1 MTLYYVIGLL
11 ILVPVAI
18 GLMMKR
24 QGKFGK
30 GPLVIAVFMAV
41 VSIGIY
47 ATTMYDSEHVA
58 WLDQQEALLPD
69 VQTLLATD
77 EAPESL
83 KQLDGAHFL
92 GLLSYYAKEY
102 PEDSRVWQKLA
113 VVMVNLQMPEEAL
126 KAIRRYLALDSSNLQ
141 AHQLEIQ
148 LLSELVNSKNI
159 SSRQLWFALD
169 KLKDM
174 NELQA
179 QDYFF
184 LAGLSRQHEFYD
196 LAIEYWEKVIA
207 TDSRPDE
214 ALAPKALQGRKL
226 LQRMIDDAKNRLEQ
240 KETHV
245 FAAEES
251 NDAEVSPAE
260 PEDQEMIVINL
271 QIKPETAEAINEYLE
286 NSANA
291 TYQMWVSIRQDQP
304 GPPLAAKLI
313 WLNAEDLTALQSGYE
328 AMLTM
333 DDLIM
338 PGTTWPTGE
347 NVTVSL
353 SMVLSQEK
361 SDPITAKQSPYRQ
374 TLTQVLSNEV
384 VYLSF

>member
-1 MTLYYVIGLL
+1 
-11 ILVPVAI
+11 
-18 GLMMKR
+18 
-24 QGKFGK
+24 
-30 GPLVIAVFMAV
+30 
-41 VSIGIY
+41 
-47 ATTMYDSEHVA
+47 
-58 WLDQQEALLPD
+58 
-69 VQTLLATD
+69 
-77 EAPESL
+77 
-83 KQLDGAHFL
+83 
-92 GLLSYYAKEY
+92 
-102 PEDSRVWQKLA
+102 
-113 VVMVNLQMPEEAL
+113 
-126 KAIRRYLALDSSNLQ
+126 
-141 AHQLEIQ
+141 
-148 LLSELVNSKNI
+148 
-159 SSRQLWFALD
+159 
-169 KLKDM
+169 
-174 NELQA
+174 
-179 QDYFF
+179 
-184 LAGLSRQHEFYD
+184 
-196 LAIEYWEKVIA
+196 
-207 TDSRPDE
+207 
-214 ALAPKALQGRKL
+214 
-226 LQRMIDDAKNRLEQ
+226 
-240 KETHV
+240 
-245 FAAEES
+245 
-251 NDAEVSPAE
+251 
-260 PEDQEMIVINL
+260 MIVINL